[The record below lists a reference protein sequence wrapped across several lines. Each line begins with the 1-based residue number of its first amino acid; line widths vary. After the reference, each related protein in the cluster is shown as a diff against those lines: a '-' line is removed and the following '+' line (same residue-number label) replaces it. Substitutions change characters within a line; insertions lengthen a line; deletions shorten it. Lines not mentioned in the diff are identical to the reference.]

1 MNRPS
6 DSNPRG
12 QALEA
17 SSSENAI
24 ARSRNAALNSNV
36 IAVYEDDFVILGQD
50 KTILST
56 NRLMEILKGM
66 PQGNAHAIAHSR
78 NAALNSIMI
87 ATYKDSFSQ
96 GKTHSNS
103 TDGIVET
110 LLTYGS
116 EKSSVD
122 KYLERG
128 AKLFGSA
135 QRNASPFCRTQS
147 NATSGSTQ
155 SNVFCSALCDAM
167 SFQLDAIVF
176 GSTQCDTTLFDS
188 SQRDAIS
195 FDSIQSD
202 ATSLGDS
209 FARLQRNGDTISND
223 SIVVPYDMLS
233 YRSSSSRRSV
243 SEGGDLDD
251 NDFQTPTFLFK
262 DIKCP
267 SFREGEKCT

>member
-1 MNRPS
+1 
-6 DSNPRG
+6 
-12 QALEA
+12 
-17 SSSENAI
+17 
-24 ARSRNAALNSNV
+24 
-36 IAVYEDDFVILGQD
+36 
-50 KTILST
+50 
-56 NRLMEILKGM
+56 MEILKGM

-223 SIVVPYDMLS
+223 RLSCHMICSATDQAQADVP
-233 YRSSSSRRSV
+233 
-243 SEGGDLDD
+243 
-251 NDFQTPTFLFK
+251 
-262 DIKCP
+262 
-267 SFREGEKCT
+267 